1 MHEPKLQGK
10 SQVIPRQLLWD
21 AWLKVKENGGA
32 AGPDGQTIEQYEAKL
47 KDNLY
52 RLWNRMSSG
61 SYFPGIRILGI
72 PNVADRVAQTA
83 AVMALEPEVEPV
95 FHDDS
100 YGYRPG
106 RSPLDAVKA
115 CRERCLKRDWVVDLD
130 IKSFFDTVPFELILR
145 AVARHT
151 DQKWILLYVERWLK
165 APVKKADGTLA
176 ERTRGTPQGGPV
188 SPLIANLFMHYA
200 FDTWMSRNFPAIWF
214 ERFSDD
220 VVAHCV
226 SERQARFVREAIG
239 RRLAD
244 VGLEVHPGKT
254 RLVYCKDSRRR
265 GSYETV
271 SFTFCGYLFRPRK
284 AYSKTRKTAF
294 TSFLPAVAPGKLTA
308 MSRRVTSWQ
317 LQRRTS
323 LTLNDLAA
331 EMNPVLRGWLTY
343 FTAFYQTAVI
353 PLCKRVDRHLMRW
366 ARRKYKRLK
375 HSQRRART
383 WLNGVRK
390 RAPGL
395 FAHWRL
401 RYTTW

>member
-1 MHEPKLQGK
+1 MRVEPRGRAVQVSGCDQPEGRNRMHEPKLQGK

-61 SYFPGIRILGI
+61 SYFPGPVRAVEIPKEKGGIRILGI

-176 ERTRGTPQGGPV
+176 ERIRGTPQGGLCSAEHKP
-188 SPLIANLFMHYA
+188 P
-200 FDTWMSRNFPAIWF
+200 
-214 ERFSDD
+214 
-220 VVAHCV
+220 
-226 SERQARFVREAIG
+226 
-239 RRLAD
+239 
-244 VGLEVHPGKT
+244 
-254 RLVYCKDSRRR
+254 
-265 GSYETV
+265 YEQCRV
-271 SFTFCGYLFRPRK
+271 MRSAG
-284 AYSKTRKTAF
+284 
-294 TSFLPAVAPGKLTA
+294 LPALVTA
-308 MSRRVTSWQ
+308 
-317 LQRRTS
+317 
-323 LTLNDLAA
+323 TL
-331 EMNPVLRGWLTY
+331 
-343 FTAFYQTAVI
+343 
-353 PLCKRVDRHLMRW
+353 
-366 ARRKYKRLK
+366 
-375 HSQRRART
+375 
-383 WLNGVRK
+383 GVEHC
-390 RAPGL
+390 A
-395 FAHWRL
+395 
-401 RYTTW
+401 